1 MDGAE
6 HMTDLT
12 VDDSDVVIAASG
24 GPVRSAKRQ
33 TSERMLRKRAR
44 TRESVLEVAERLY
57 AEAGQGQPRMEDLA
71 DEANVSIGLLYDHFG
86 SKDGVCLALAER
98 ALGRLSEYLDEARNW
113 DCSPMQRV
121 MLVGEFYL
129 RWILDHPSVLRSVVL
144 QGVADTGNSKAE
156 DIDTKIGV
164 PMEAILREFQDRIE
178 DAMSDAEADSTFDP
192 LLTARFL
199 WAAWNGVA
207 ALSVR
212 ADRLAFNRD
221 QITDCLR
228 LGRRLV
234 NEGLTAPTFRDQDGR
249 SKAFL
254 VDPDSPMRTQLPP
267 GASA

>member
-1 MDGAE
+1 MDEAE
-6 HMTDLT
+6 HVTD
-12 VDDSDVVIAASG
+12 SKVVGIGAATAAG
-24 GPVRSAKRQ
+24 GDPARSAKRQ

-44 TRESVLEVAERLY
+44 TRENVLEVAERLY
-57 AEAGQGQPRMEDLA
+57 AEAGQNQPRMEDLA
-71 DEANVSIGLLYDHFG
+71 DAANVSIGLLYDHFG

-144 QGVADTGNSKAE
+144 QGVSDTGTSKAE
-156 DIDTKIGV
+156 DIDAKIGV

-178 DAMSDAEADSTFDP
+178 DAMSDAEADPTFDP

-212 ADRLAFNRD
+212 ADRLAFDRD
-221 QITDCLR
+221 QIRDCLR

-254 VDPDSPMRTQLPP
+254 VDPDSATTTQ
-267 GASA
+267 ASPITFR

>member
-1 MDGAE
+1 MNGAE
-6 HMTDLT
+6 HVGSLT
-12 VDDSDVVIAASG
+12 MEDSDGDTAASG
-24 GPVRSAKRQ
+24 EPERPTKRQ

-44 TRESVLEVAERLY
+44 TRENVLQVAERLY
-57 AEAGQGQPRMEDLA
+57 AEAGPGQPRMEDLA

-86 SKDGVCLALAER
+86 SKDGICLALAER
-98 ALGRLSEYLDEARNW
+98 ALGRLSDYLDKARNW

-129 RWILDHPSVLRSVVL
+129 RWILDHPSVL
-144 QGVADTGNSKAE
+144 
-156 DIDTKIGV
+156 
-164 PMEAILREFQDRIE
+164 QDRIE
-178 DAMSDAEADSTFDP
+178 DAMSDAEADSSFDP
-192 LLTARFL
+192 LYTARFL

-212 ADRLAFNRD
+212 ADRLAFDRD

-234 NEGLTAPTFRDQDGR
+234 NEGLTAPTFRDDDGR

-254 VDPDSPMRTQLPP
+254 VDPDGAMTTQAPPPP
-267 GASA
+267 GAPA